1 MSDTLL
7 YKRKFSLFVIKDDNV
22 LDLSEMHCKF
32 KTEQAD
38 TEVPNNASIRVYNL
52 TDKTIQ
58 AVKEFTRVVI
68 QAGYEANFGVI
79 FDGTIKQFGIGRE
92 NATDTY
98 LDIFAADGDLAYN
111 FSLVNTTLAPGASQS
126 EQLQAALDAM
136 ALGGVYL
143 GYKPG
148 DVGVTTLPRGK
159 TSFALGRDVI
169 RTYAQ
174 TNKMTWSIQNGKIN
188 IIPLD
193 GYKPGQIPDV
203 NATSGLIGQPQ
214 QTANGIHFVH
224 LLSPAFKIGQ
234 AIRINNDD
242 INQLIAQEKNP
253 FPTPYNQRTG
263 TLNLAKTASDGLYR
277 LLVAEH
283 EGDTRGQ
290 AWYTNV
296 IALAIDASSNKV
308 KPYG

>member
-1 MSDTLL
+1 MSDNLL
-7 YKRKFSLFVIKDDNV
+7 FKRKFSLFVIKDENV

-38 TEVPNNASIRVYNL
+38 TETPNNANVRIYNL
-52 TDKTIQ
+52 SDKTIQ

-68 QAGYEANFGVI
+68 QAGYESNFGVI
-79 FDGTIKQFGIGRE
+79 FDGTIKQFGLGRE

-111 FSLVNTTLAPGASQS
+111 FALVNNTLRPGASQS

-136 ALGGVYL
+136 GESGVYL
-143 GYKPG
+143 GYRTG
-148 DVGVTTLPRGK
+148 DVGVSILPRGK
-159 TSFALGRDVI
+159 TSFALGRNVI

-174 TNKMTWSIQNGKIN
+174 TNRMSWSIQNGKIN

-193 GYKPGQIPDV
+193 GYKPGDIPDI

-214 QTANGIHFVH
+214 QTANGIVFKT
-224 LLSPAFKIGQ
+224 LLNPALKIGQ

-242 INQLIAQEKNP
+242 INQLIKQEKNP
-253 FPTPYNQRTG
+253 FPIPYNQRTG
-263 TLNLAKTASDGLYR
+263 TLNLAKTSSDGLYR
-277 LLVAEH
+277 LLVTEY

-290 AWYTNV
+290 AWYADCV
-296 IALAIDASSNKV
+296 GLAIDASSNKV

>member
-7 YKRKFSLFVIKDDNV
+7 WKRKFSLFVIKDDSV
-22 LDLSEMHCKF
+22 LDLSDMHCTF

-38 TEVPNNASIRVYNL
+38 TETPNNASVRIYNL
-52 TDKTIQ
+52 TDKTLQ

-68 QAGYEANFGVI
+68 QAGYAANYGVI

-111 FSLVNTTLAPGASQS
+111 FAVVNTTLAPGASQS
-126 EQLQAALDAM
+126 EQLQAGLDAM

-174 TNKMTWSIQNGKIN
+174 TNKMSWSIQDGKIN
-188 IIPLD
+188 LIPLD
-193 GYKPGQIPDV
+193 GYQPGRIPDV
-203 NATSGLIGQPQ
+203 NATSGLVGQPQ
-214 QTANGIHFVH
+214 QTANGIQFRH
-224 LLSPAFKIGQ
+224 LLNPAFKVGQ
-234 AIRINNDD
+234 AIRINNKD
-242 INQLIAQEKNP
+242 INQLIAQESNP
-253 FPTPYNQRTG
+253 FPIPYNQRTG
-263 TLNLAKTASDGLYR
+263 TLNLAKTTSDGLYR

-290 AWYTNV
+290 SWYTNV

>member
-1 MSDTLL
+1 MTDSLL

-22 LDLSEMHCKF
+22 LDLSDMHCTF
-32 KTEQAD
+32 RTEQAD
-38 TEVPNNASIRVYNL
+38 TETPNNASIRVYNL
-52 TDKTIQ
+52 SDKTIQ

-68 QAGYEANFGVI
+68 QAGYDANFGVI

-92 NATDTY
+92 NATDNY

-111 FSLVNTTLAPGASQS
+111 FAVVNTTLAPGATQS

-148 DVGVTTLPRGK
+148 DVGVSTLPRGK
-159 TSFALGRDVI
+159 TSFALGRNVI
-169 RTYAQ
+169 RTYAT
-174 TNKMTWSIQNGKIN
+174 TNKMSWSIQNGKIN
-188 IIPLD
+188 LIPLD
-193 GYKPGQIPDV
+193 SYKPGEIPDV

-214 QTANGIHFVH
+214 QTANGIQFKH
-224 LLSPAFKIGQ
+224 LLNPSFTVGQ
-234 AIRINNDD
+234 AIRINNKD
-242 INQLIAQEKNP
+242 INQLIAQQQNP
-253 FPTPYNQRTG
+253 FPIPYNQRVG
-263 TLNLAKTASDGLYR
+263 VLSLAKVASDGLYR

-296 IALAIDASSNKV
+296 VALAIDPSSNKV